1 MTATLRMADATFR
14 ELLRRRGV
22 LGLLLLVPLV
32 FYLGRYDQTGQAV
45 RFASLGVGFAVS
57 AAALFSTV
65 GGREIEPLLALS
77 GYRPLQLF
85 AGRLLALLTA
95 GLAVSA
101 LYAVIVL
108 VGQDVAHPGAVLVEL
123 ALTTLVAVP
132 LGLLL
137 GAVVPRD
144 MEGALLLISVIGAQ
158 MVMDPAKDSAKVL
171 PFWSTREIITYAV
184 DGAGAGSL
192 TSGAAHAICNS
203 PELRPDHWKRPAR
216 QRRRGVPAL
225 PRPTSV

>member
-1 MTATLRMADATFR
+1 MTATVRMAEMTLR

-32 FYLGRYDQTGQAV
+32 FYLGRHDETGQAV

-65 GGREIEPLLALS
+65 GGREIEPLLVLA
-77 GYRPLQLF
+77 GFRPYQLF
-85 AGRLLALLTA
+85 LGRVLALVTA
-95 GLAVSA
+95 GLCVSA
-101 LYAVIVL
+101 LYGAVIL
-108 VGQDVAHPGAVLVEL
+108 VDQDVQNPRALAAELV
-123 ALTTLVAVP
+123 LTTVVAVP

-137 GAVVPRD
+137 GLIVPRD

-158 MVMDPAKDSAKVL
+158 MVMDPAKDSARIL

-184 DGAGAGSL
+184 DGAEHGSFHH
-192 TSGAAHAICNS
+192 GVAHAVGVVTVLALVSCGAMAVR
-203 PELRPDHWKRPAR
+203 L
-216 QRRRGVPAL
+216 RRRAHLQFV
-225 PRPTSV
+225 

>member
-1 MTATLRMADATFR
+1 MTATLRMAEMTFR

-32 FYLGRYDQTGQAV
+32 FYLGRYDQTGQAI

-57 AAALFSTV
+57 AAALFSAV

-77 GYRPLQLF
+77 GFRPLQLF
-85 AGRLLALLTA
+85 LGRLLALLTA
-95 GLAVSA
+95 GMGVSA
-101 LYAVIVL
+101 LYAVIIL
-108 VGQDVAHPGAVLVEL
+108 VGQDVAHPQAVAVEL

-137 GAVVPRD
+137 GAAVPRD

-184 DGAGAGSL
+184 DGADSGSFD
-192 TSGAAHAICNS
+192 SGVAHAVGATLLLVAVSGCVTAGR
-203 PELRPDHWKRPAR
+203 L
-216 QRRRGVPAL
+216 RRRRHLQFA
-225 PRPTSV
+225 